1 MNIVDYIP
9 KNKRKNL
16 YFDWELFLRKK
27 DGISTKDR
35 EEILRKMFCSQSSTK
50 SVNKRKQLI

>member
-1 MNIVDYIP
+1 MNIADYIP

-16 YFDWELFLRKK
+16 YLEWELFLRKK
-27 DGISTKDR
+27 DGISAKDR
-35 EEILRKMFCSQSSTK
+35 EGILRKMFCSQSSTQ